1 MKKLAVLL
9 LPLLAVAATP
19 AAADW
24 LVTRSGERVDIQG
37 PWQLKGKLVVFTR
50 MDGSFASLRTSEVD
64 LKASERVTAEEKAK
78 KAAPAPAAAAPEKK
92 KPVAVVT
99 DETLAKARKPA
110 PAPSPEPGQPA
121 PPAAEPPASTGPA
134 VLGAWD
140 RRALEGA
147 EGIELFGT
155 LQNPG
160 NKIAA
165 GVAVTVQLF
174 DEAGDLV
181 ESAEAVLD
189 ESSIAPGGMIHFRIP
204 LPGLFTF
211 ADAKFRVKS
220 FVLDF
225 DPVPQEGEGPQ

>member
-1 MKKLAVLL
+1 MKKLAILL

-24 LVTRSGERVDIQG
+24 LVTRSGERVEIQG
-37 PWQLKGKLVVFTR
+37 PWQLKGKIVVFTR
-50 MDGSFASLRTSEVD
+50 MDGSFASLRVSEVD
-64 LKASERVTAEEKAK
+64 LKASERATAEARAQKD
-78 KAAPAPAAAAPEKK
+78 APAPAVAAPEKK

-99 DETLAKARKPA
+99 DETLAKSKKPA
-110 PAPSPEPGQPA
+110 PAPSTEPGQPA
-121 PPAAEPPASTGPA
+121 RLEEPPASTGPA

-160 NKIAA
+160 TAIAA
-165 GVAVTVQLF
+165 GVEITVQLY
-174 DEAGDLV
+174 DEAGDLL
-181 ESAEAVLD
+181 ESAKAVLD

-204 LPGLFTF
+204 LPGLFSF

-220 FVLDF
+220 YVLDF
-225 DPVPQEGEGPQ
+225 DPPVQQAEGPE